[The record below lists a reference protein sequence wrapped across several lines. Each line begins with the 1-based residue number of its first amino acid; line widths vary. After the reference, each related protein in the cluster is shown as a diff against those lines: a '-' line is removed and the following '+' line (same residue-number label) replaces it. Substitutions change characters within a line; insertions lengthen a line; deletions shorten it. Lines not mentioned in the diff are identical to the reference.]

1 MRKVFFMAVLAAV
14 TLSATAAK
22 KKNAEVATPA
32 SATVNIKSGSDS
44 LSYAAGYA
52 QTNGLIP
59 YLQDQLKVD
68 TAYMADFIQGLKD
81 AKEKSGDPRFAAYVA
96 GNQIAQLIEGR
107 MIAGLSNELKD
118 SPDALNSELFY
129 AGFLAAL
136 ANDTTKFTMA
146 KAEKFTTE
154 RIQADIE
161 YKNKK
166 LEQQGKDW
174 LAENAKKA
182 GVVTTA
188 SGLQYKVITMGNGAR
203 PTADQ
208 EVTVKYEGKLIDGTV
223 FDSSYKRNPQTS
235 KFKCNQVIKGWTE
248 GLQLMPVG
256 SKFEF
261 YIPYNLAYGER
272 GQGRMIPPYATLI
285 FTVELV
291 DITAEAP
298 KASSEP
304 KTNSTVLKKSA
315 IGSKK

>member
-1 MRKVFFMAVLAAV
+1 MAVLAAV

-129 AGFLAAL
+129 AGFLAARL
-136 ANDTTKFTMA
+136 RSLLLSVF
-146 KAEKFTTE
+146 
-154 RIQADIE
+154 R
-161 YKNKK
+161 
-166 LEQQGKDW
+166 
-174 LAENAKKA
+174 
-182 GVVTTA
+182 
-188 SGLQYKVITMGNGAR
+188 
-203 PTADQ
+203 
-208 EVTVKYEGKLIDGTV
+208 LI
-223 FDSSYKRNPQTS
+223 
-235 KFKCNQVIKGWTE
+235 
-248 GLQLMPVG
+248 
-256 SKFEF
+256 
-261 YIPYNLAYGER
+261 
-272 GQGRMIPPYATLI
+272 
-285 FTVELV
+285 
-291 DITAEAP
+291 
-298 KASSEP
+298 
-304 KTNSTVLKKSA
+304 
-315 IGSKK
+315 